1 MIIDKI
7 ENISIYKNI
16 PEIARDF
23 ILSLKK
29 GIPSLG
35 KHVLSESIY
44 ANVETYETKLLENS
58 KFEAHKEYIDVQI
71 LLKGHEQIFIAPQ
84 NRLTMSEPYDAKRD
98 IEFYSDNIRSFQSI
112 KLDGT
117 NFVMLFP
124 HEAHAPQVSI
134 DEKLENVLK
143 VVVKIKI

>member
-16 PEIARDF
+16 PEIAIDF

-29 GIPSLG
+29 ETPSLG

-44 ANVETYETKLLENS
+44 ANVETYETKLLENG
-58 KFEAHKEYIDVQI
+58 KFEAHKDYIDVQI

-84 NRLTMSEPYDAKRD
+84 NSLTIFEPYDAKRD
-98 IEFYSDNIRSFQSI
+98 IEFYSDNICSFQSI

>member
-23 ILSLKK
+23 ILSLKN
-29 GIPSLG
+29 GTSSLG

-44 ANVETYETKLLENS
+44 ANVETYETKLLENG
-58 KFEAHKEYIDVQI
+58 KFEAHKDYIDVQI

-84 NRLTMSEPYDAKRD
+84 NSLTMSEPYDAKRD
-98 IEFYSDNIRSFQSI
+98 IEFYSDNICSFQSI

>member
-7 ENISIYKNI
+7 ENISINKKI

-29 GIPSLG
+29 ETPSLG

-44 ANVETYETKLLENS
+44 ANVETYKTKLLENG
-58 KFEAHKEYIDVQI
+58 KFEAHKDYIDVQI

-84 NRLTMSEPYDAKRD
+84 NSLTMSEPYDAKRD
-98 IEFYSDNIRSFQSI
+98 IEFYSNNIRSFQSI

>member
-23 ILSLKK
+23 ILSLKET
-29 GIPSLG
+29 PSLG

-44 ANVETYETKLLENS
+44 ANVETYETKLLENG
-58 KFEAHKEYIDVQI
+58 KFEAHKDYIDVQI

-84 NRLTMSEPYDAKRD
+84 NSLTMSEPYDAKRD
-98 IEFYSDNIRSFQSI
+98 IEFYSDNICSFQSI

>member
-1 MIIDKI
+1 M
-7 ENISIYKNI
+7 
-16 PEIARDF
+16 
-23 ILSLKK
+23 
-29 GIPSLG
+29 
-35 KHVLSESIY
+35 SESIY
-44 ANVETYETKLLENS
+44 ANVETYETKLLENG
-58 KFEAHKEYIDVQI
+58 KFEAHKDYIDVQI

-84 NRLTMSEPYDAKRD
+84 NSLTMSEPYDAKRD
-98 IEFYSDNIRSFQSI
+98 IEFYSDNICSFQSI

>member
-29 GIPSLG
+29 ETPSLG

-44 ANVETYETKLLENS
+44 ANVETYETKLLENG
-58 KFEAHKEYIDVQI
+58 KFEALKDYIDVQI

-84 NRLTMSEPYDAKRD
+84 NSLTMSEPYDAKRD

>member
-29 GIPSLG
+29 ETPSLG

-44 ANVETYETKLLENS
+44 ANVETYETKLLENG
-58 KFEAHKEYIDVQI
+58 KFEAHKDYIDVQI

-84 NRLTMSEPYDAKRD
+84 NSLTMSEPYDAKRD
-98 IEFYSDNIRSFQSI
+98 IEFYSDNICSFQSI

-124 HEAHAPQVSI
+124 HEAHATQVSI

-143 VVVKIKI
+143 VDVKIKL

>member
-29 GIPSLG
+29 GTPSLG

-44 ANVETYETKLLENS
+44 ANVETYETKLLENG
-58 KFEAHKEYIDVQI
+58 KFEAHKDYIDIQI
-71 LLKGHEQIFIAPQ
+71 LLKGHEQIFIASQ
-84 NRLTMSEPYDAKRD
+84 NSLTMSEPYDAKRD
-98 IEFYSDNIRSFQSI
+98 IEFYSDNICSFQSI

>member
-29 GIPSLG
+29 GTPSLG

-44 ANVETYETKLLENS
+44 ANVETYETKLLENG
-58 KFEAHKEYIDVQI
+58 KFEAHKDYIDVQI

-84 NRLTMSEPYDAKRD
+84 NNLTISESYDAKRD

-117 NFVMLFP
+117 NFAMLFP

>member
-16 PEIARDF
+16 PDIARNF
-23 ILSLKK
+23 ILNLKNEA
-29 GIPSLG
+29 PSLG
-35 KHVLSESIY
+35 KHVLSDSIY
-44 ANVETYETKLLENS
+44 ANVETYETKLLNNG
-58 KFEAHKEYIDVQI
+58 KFEAHKDYIDIQI
-71 LLKGHEQIFIAPQ
+71 LLKGQEQIFIAPQ
-84 NRLTMSEPYDAKRD
+84 NGLTVSEPYDAKRD
-98 IEFYSDNIRSFQSI
+98 IEFYSDDISFSQSV

-124 HEAHAPQVSI
+124 HEAHAPQISI
-134 DEKLENVLK
+134 DEKVENVLK

>member
-29 GIPSLG
+29 GTPSLD

-44 ANVETYETKLLENS
+44 ANVETYETKLLENG
-58 KFEAHKEYIDVQI
+58 KFEAHKDYIDVQI

-84 NRLTMSEPYDAKRD
+84 NSLTMSEPYDAKRD
-98 IEFYSDNIRSFQSI
+98 IEFYSDNICSFQSI

-124 HEAHAPQVSI
+124 HEAHAPQVSS
-134 DEKLENVLK
+134 DEKLENGLK